1 MIEDA
6 PSTPVAL
13 AIDVGG
19 TNARFG
25 LIDSSGKLHGDI
37 TRQPVPF
44 LPNGSADAA
53 ALLDLIAPHIA
64 EAQEHAGGP
73 VPLGVSLCGNIDTE
87 TGEAVLVANLHW
99 YNVPFGQMLRERFG
113 LPFFAATDV
122 RQAALAEAV
131 WGVARGVRNFA
142 WATVG
147 TGYGGYLFLDGKLYN
162 GTHGFAGNFGHVAW
176 DEING
181 YPCGCGQWGCFETF
195 VAGPAIARA
204 GQLAVDKKR
213 SPMLAELAA
222 GKPVTAHMVFEAV
235 DAGDPA
241 AGRIIDEV
249 IRLICINLSGVVN
262 LLDVS
267 MIVMGGG
274 VVQAAPW
281 FVERVSTRIR
291 SYLMTAEAKRDL
303 HIVRESFPNSALW
316 GAAASVFAA
325 QGILDPAALG

>member
-1 MIEDA
+1 MSV
-6 PSTPVAL
+6 PLAL

-19 TNARFG
+19 TNARFA
-25 LIDSSGKLHGDI
+25 LIDSAGRLHGDMV
-37 TRQPVPF
+37 RQPVPF
-44 LPNGSADAA
+44 LPDGSADAA
-53 ALLDLIAPHIA
+53 ALLDLFAPHVA
-64 EAQEHAGGP
+64 HAQAVAGGP
-73 VPLGVSLCGNIDTE
+73 VPIGLSMCGNIDTE
-87 TGEAVLVANLHW
+87 TGEAVLIANLRW
-99 YNVPFGQMLRERFG
+99 YNVPFGHMLHERFG
-113 LPFFAATDV
+113 LPFCAATDV

-147 TGYGGYLFLDGKLYN
+147 TGYGGYLFLDGKLYP
-162 GTHGFAGNFGHVAW
+162 GAHGFAGNFGHVAW

-181 YPCGCGQWGCFETF
+181 YKCGCGQWGCFETF

-204 GQLAVDKKR
+204 GQFAVDKKR
-213 SPMLAELAA
+213 SPALAEMAA
-222 GKPVTAHMVFEAV
+222 GGPVSAHMVFQAV
-235 DAGDPA
+235 EAGDPA
-241 AGRIIDEV
+241 AVHIIDEV

-281 FVERVSTRIR
+281 FVERISARIR
-291 SYLMTAEAKRDL
+291 PYLMTAEAKRDL

-325 QGILDPAALG
+325 QGILDPTALG